1 MGLLDKAVDAAKDA
15 AKKAAE
21 LTQEGLSEAKEKG
34 QEMVLRRKLNGFAE
48 ELGHIVA
55 RQKSGESGLDGEV
68 DRLVG
73 EMRATEAEIKALD
86 EA

>member
-1 MGLLDKAVDAAKDA
+1 MGILDKAVDAAKDA

-34 QEMVLRRKLNGFAE
+34 QEMVLKRKLNGFAE
-48 ELGHIVA
+48 ELGHVVA
-55 RQKSGESGLDGEV
+55 RQKGGEANLDAEV

-73 EMRATEAEIKALD
+73 EMRATEAEIAALE